1 MAGWMR
7 GWEGKGGVGEW
18 MDGLGGWVGD
28 RLMDGWMNRRE
39 SWAAIATSNA
49 GDRS

>member
-18 MDGLGGWVGD
+18 MDGLGGWVGGSVN
-28 RLMDGWMNRRE
+28 GWMDEQERIVGGNRD
-39 SWAAIATSNA
+39 I
-49 GDRS
+49 